1 MQKNKN
7 VLLFEG
13 TLILKLKMEAN
24 IFLNSFQ
31 THGQFRLFV
40 ALSYNYAVINEHIL
54 TVHLNNF
61 LGKSVAAHTVML

>member
-1 MQKNKN
+1 
-7 VLLFEG
+7 
-13 TLILKLKMEAN
+13 MEAN

-61 LGKSVAAHTVML
+61 LGKSLAAHTVML